1 MKSPVVKW
9 FWLVPL
15 LVAVLVGLV
24 GWWADQKVSQAIQ
37 KSLKAEL
44 QSSLNANVAALEI
57 WIRNQERMA
66 EEIADEPQVRKASFD
81 LLTQTAAVRAEPRA
95 FAASER
101 HQEFERSIKAR
112 LKATSYLAA
121 QLVTTNRLIVGTSW
135 RGLMRLGVAVN
146 EAHEAKFDE
155 LFRSGKAIIIT
166 PFKPVIP
173 PPPESGKGFR
183 KKLLGNNTNAAGLGR
198 FRPAP
203 RVLTNKDIS
212 LMQVA
217 APLKDADDVIR
228 GALAFILRPEDEFT
242 RVLSIAR
249 SGQSGETFAFDQ
261 NGLMI
266 SQSRFDAQLKKL
278 GLLNGETNAGSAL
291 TLELHDPGADLTEGG
306 KLPADIDTHSLTP
319 MIADAVKGGAGV
331 AVEPQRDY
339 RGVPVV
345 GAWRWLPQYGFGVA
359 TKLDAPEAYQS
370 LKVLRLTYVI
380 LVLLLALCA
389 VGVLLFSYS
398 SLVWRQKFDAAQLQ
412 AKQLGQYVLE
422 EKIGAGGMGT
432 VYKARHALLRRET
445 AIKLLLPEVAD
456 EFTIRQFER
465 EVQLTCQLTHPNTI
479 QVYDYGSTPE
489 GIFYY
494 AMEYLRGLTLTD
506 LVLQHGAQ
514 PEARVIHILR
524 QVCESLQEAHA
535 VGLIHRDIKPGNI
548 FLCERGG
555 VPDTVKVL
563 DFGLVRQLREDDA
576 VALRS
581 VKPDLVVGSP
591 LYMSPEAIQN
601 PTQTDARSDIYAVG
615 AVGYYL
621 LTGRPVFDGADV
633 AAILR
638 KHVSETPVPPSQ
650 RTSNPVSAEFE
661 QLLLRCFAKQPE
673 QRPQSATELL
683 ALLRAGAAADEWTLE
698 KRVVWWNA
706 RAALP
711 HVDDEKMP
719 STFERTVKIDFG
731 ERPA

>member
-1 MKSPVVKW
+1 MKSPVAKW

-24 GWWADQKVSQAIQ
+24 GWWADQKVSKAIQ

-81 LLTQTAAVRAEPRA
+81 LLSQTAAVRAEPRA
-95 FAASER
+95 FAMSER

-173 PPPESGKGFR
+173 PPPQNEKGFR
-183 KKLLGNNTNAAGLGR
+183 KKLFGDDTNNTKLGR

-228 GALAFILRPEDEFT
+228 GALAFVLRPEDEFT

-266 SQSRFDAQLKKL
+266 SQSRFDTQLIKL
-278 GLLNGETNAGSAL
+278 GLLNSETNTGSAL
-291 TLELHDPGADLTEGG
+291 TLELHDPGADLTQGG
-306 KLPADIDTHSLTP
+306 KVPADLDARPLTP

-339 RGVPVV
+339 RGVLVV

-359 TKLDAPEAYQS
+359 TKLDATEAYQP

-514 PEARVIHILR
+514 TEARVIHILR

-535 VGLIHRDIKPGNI
+535 VGLIHRDVKPGNI

-563 DFGLVRQLREDDA
+563 DFGLVRHLREDDA

-581 VKPDLVVGSP
+581 VETDLVVGSP

-601 PTQTDARSDIYAVG
+601 PAQTDARSDLYAVG
-615 AVGYYL
+615 AVGYFL
-621 LTGRPVFDGADV
+621 LTGGPVFDGADV
-633 AAILR
+633 AAILDQ
-638 KHVSETPVPPSQ
+638 HVSATPVPTSQ
-650 RTSNPVSAEFE
+650 RTGNPVSAEFE
-661 QLLLRCFAKQPE
+661 QLLLRCLAKQPE

-683 ALLRAGAAADEWTLE
+683 ALLRACAAAGGWTLE
-698 KRVVWWNA
+698 TRAAWWNSHA
-706 RAALP
+706 ILP
-711 HVDDEKMP
+711 HVDDAKTP
-719 STFERTVKIDFG
+719 SSFERTVKIDMG
-731 ERPA
+731 DRAG